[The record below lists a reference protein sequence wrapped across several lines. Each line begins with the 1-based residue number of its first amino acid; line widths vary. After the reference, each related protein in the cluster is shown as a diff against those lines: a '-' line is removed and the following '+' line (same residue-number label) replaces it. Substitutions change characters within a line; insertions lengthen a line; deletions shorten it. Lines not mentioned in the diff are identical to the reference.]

1 MWKRLLIAGLLG
13 ALPGAVSGQALSKAG
28 GEFAL
33 GRNLRGDQMSPA
45 LSLSP
50 TGGYLAWQ
58 DNIVDGNGQGVGAQR
73 LDGGFAPVMPGLRV
87 NQIIAGNQLLP
98 QVARLTNGGQVFVW
112 EAGRAD
118 FPGVYARFMGPL
130 GAFLTPDIK
139 VNRSSYSATN
149 LITTNWVAYRN
160 GVLTNRQF
168 TFTQATTEFREAARD
183 PAVICLPDG
192 NVVVAYACFRRAWNS
207 SSDLVNVVKLY
218 GGREVMH
225 SKLQPTS
232 GYLDSMQDVLIRR
245 LSPSGKPVGK
255 DQVANEFLPYNQR
268 NPALALLNNG
278 NFVVV
283 WVSEQQ
289 VPMTPT
295 QPALVDIKARVFN
308 PLGQP
313 LGPEFR
319 VNATRG
325 LCGEPAVSAV
335 GPAGF
340 TVVWTQFDLT
350 GSGGWDVYA
359 RVLSASDP
367 AALEPATDA
376 FLVNTTQR
384 NRQSRPRI
392 AAAGANQL
400 IVWTSMGQ
408 DGSYEGIYG
417 RLLSRGQPAGEE
429 FRVNSRTVSR
439 QVQPAVASDGENRF
453 LVVWSSFVSG
463 TTGFDVVGQTFV
475 TTQPPAAPAAPAV
488 TALGWDRLEVSWA
501 AAYPNVESYQV
512 YVDGAATPVQ
522 VTNTSWVA
530 GGLAPVSTH
539 EFRVAYVL
547 AGGQYSDRSPPGVG
561 TTLDK
566 EESVLSGQAS
576 PLPAGAA
583 VGGAGAVA
591 GGAGGEAFLR
601 LGINVTP
608 LGRRLHWNTQAGAV
622 YQVQAST
629 NLSAW
634 NDVGAPRMAG
644 GADDSL
650 DVTNKQSAAFF
661 RVIRVR

>member
-1 MWKRLLIAGLLG
+1 MVGLLC
-13 ALPGAVSGQALSKAG
+13 AFPWVVRGQALSQDG
-28 GEFAL
+28 GEFAI
-33 GRNLRGDQMSPA
+33 GRSLRGDQMNPA
-45 LSLSP
+45 LSLSA

-58 DNIVDGNGQGVGAQR
+58 DNVIDRDGQGVGAQR
-73 LDGGFAPVMPGLRV
+73 LGADFAPVMSGRRV
-87 NQIIAGNQLLP
+87 NQITAGNQRLP
-98 QVARLTNGGQVFVW
+98 QVARLTDGGQVFVW

-149 LITTNWVAYRN
+149 QITTNWIAWRN

-168 TFTQATTEFREAARD
+168 TFTQAITEFREAARD
-183 PAVICLPDG
+183 PAVTCLQDG
-192 NVVVAYACFRRAWNS
+192 NVVVAYTCYRKVWSS
-207 SSDLVNVVKLY
+207 SSDLVNIAKLY
-218 GGREVMH
+218 AGQEVMH

-245 LSPSGKPVGK
+245 VAPTGKRLGK
-255 DQVANEFLPYNQR
+255 DVVVNEFLPYNQR

-283 WVSEQQ
+283 WVSERQI
-289 VPMTPT
+289 PTTPT
-295 QPALVDIKARVFN
+295 QPALVDIEARVFN

-325 LCGEPAVSAV
+325 LCGEPAVSAL
-335 GPAGF
+335 GPDGF
-340 TVVWTQFDLT
+340 TVVWTQFDLA
-350 GSGGWDVYA
+350 GSGGWDVYG

-367 AALEPATDA
+367 AAPEPTTSA
-376 FLVNTTQR
+376 FLVNTYQR
-384 NRQSRPRI
+384 NRQSHPRI
-392 AAAGANQL
+392 ATAGANQL

-408 DGSYEGIYG
+408 DGWYEGVFG
-417 RLLSRGQPAGEE
+417 RLLSRGELAGEE
-429 FRVNSRTVSR
+429 FRVNTRTISR
-439 QVQPAVASDGENRF
+439 QIQPCVASDGENRF

-463 TTGFDVVGQTFV
+463 TTGFDVIGQAFV
-475 TTQPPAAPAAPAV
+475 TTLPPAAPAAPVVA
-488 TALGWDRLEVSWA
+488 ALGCDRLEVSWLA
-501 AAYPNVESYQV
+501 APYPNVESYQV
-512 YVDGAATPVQ
+512 YMDGAATPVL
-522 VTNTSWVA
+522 VTNNSWVA
-530 GGLAPVSTH
+530 EGLAPISTH

-547 AGGQYSDRSPPGVG
+547 TDGQYSDRSPPGVG

-566 EESVLSGQAS
+566 EDPVLPAQAS
-576 PLPAGAA
+576 PALAGTASPGAEA
-583 VGGAGAVA
+583 VTGVA
-591 GGAGGEAFLR
+591 SGEAGLR
-601 LGINVTP
+601 LGINVSP

-622 YQVQAST
+622 YQVQSST
-629 NLSAW
+629 NLSGW
-634 NDVGAPRMAG
+634 SDVGAPRVAG

-661 RVIRVR
+661 RVIRLR